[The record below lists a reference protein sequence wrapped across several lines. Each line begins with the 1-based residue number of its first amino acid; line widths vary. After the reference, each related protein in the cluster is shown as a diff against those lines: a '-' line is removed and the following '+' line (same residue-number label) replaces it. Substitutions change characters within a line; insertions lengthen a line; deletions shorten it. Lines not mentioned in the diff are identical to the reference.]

1 LSPMFLTHVEC
12 TGCHIEKTASK
23 KGSLDSL
30 GAVARAVPAACD
42 NCHEPGTGERYVPF
56 WQKRIK
62 KLHAEAR
69 EKLSRIETGSQQ
81 SISADA
87 QQHITRA
94 KEILDS
100 IQADGSWG
108 VHNLKYT
115 ETLLR
120 QVNDMINQIE

>member
-1 LSPMFLTHVEC
+1 M
-12 TGCHIEKTASK
+12 
-23 KGSLDSL
+23 
-30 GAVARAVPAACD
+30 ARAVPAACD
-42 NCHEPGTGERYVPF
+42 NCHEAGTGERYVPF

-62 KLHAEAR
+62 KLHAEAH
-69 EKLSRIETGSQQ
+69 EKLSRIETGSQS

-87 QQHITRA
+87 QQRITGA

-120 QVNDMINQIE
+120 QVNEMINQIE